1 MGIRTHVII
10 EGVGQVKVGNG
21 ELEDYR
27 KGRHQAVLL
36 KPWHGWKYLHL
47 QGNLISQFY
56 LRGQSATMKG
66 KLMERGL

>member
-10 EGVGQVKVGNG
+10 EGAGQVKVRNG
-21 ELEDYR
+21 ELKDYR
-27 KGRHQAVLL
+27 KGRQAVLL
-36 KPWHGWKYLHL
+36 KPWHGWKYWHL

-66 KLMERGL
+66 RLVEKGL